1 VTRRGSI
8 PQLPAIDGLRAVA
21 VVMVIFY
28 HLGWASVPGGFLG
41 VEVFFVVSGYLI
53 TSLLVAELGDHG
65 YLDLGGFWA
74 RRLRRLL
81 PALLLLLGFLAV
93 AAPVLA
99 PDGVSRLRSDMP
111 ASLLYLANWWQIFG
125 ERSYFEATA
134 APDLLR
140 HLWSLAIEEQFY
152 LLWPPIVA
160 AMYTRLWR
168 RRWLL
173 PVISASGAAL
183 SVLAMFLLFDPD
195 RDPSRVYYGTDTR
208 ASALL
213 IGATLA
219 FVWNPD
225 VSKRHV
231 NPPPVLADL
240 MGGMA
245 IVVLAL
251 AVTRYNDF
259 DPDVYQGGFLLVS
272 IATIALI
279 VAGSTGRTVTARLLS
294 TATLR
299 AIGERSY
306 GLYLWHWPIIQLTR
320 PGTDVSI
327 DGAQLTALRI
337 GLIVLAAE
345 VSWRLVERP
354 LRRPRVSAR
363 GTAARR
369 YRRAELV
376 LAIALPLLFV
386 PYIVRGQSSSGVEV
400 VMPPTTQGAGDGT
413 GSSVPG
419 ASVPTTT
426 AAVEGTDGQTVVP
439 VSSTSV
445 LTDPTAT
452 TVPGATAGP
461 TTTAPLGPD
470 GIGAPDGAD
479 VVVVGDSVMVGAAP
493 TLVARMPAIDIDAA
507 VGRQLRDVSDI
518 LAGVRAA
525 NRLRPI
531 VVLGLG
537 NNGSATADQL
547 ERMMGELSDV
557 PRIII
562 VTANAPRA
570 WRDTVNDRFVDLASR
585 HPNIRVVDWN
595 AIVSAESGLVGDDG
609 IHLTAPGAARLAD
622 VLAAAIT
629 AP

>member
-1 VTRRGSI
+1 VTRRGTI

-28 HLGWASVPGGFLG
+28 HLGWVSVPGGFLG

-99 PDGVSRLRSDMP
+99 PDGVSSLRSDMP
-111 ASLLYLANWWQIFG
+111 ASLLYLANWWQVFG

-225 VSKRHV
+225 VSKRQV

-240 MGGMA
+240 MGGAA

-251 AVTRYNDF
+251 AITRYNDF

-272 IATIALI
+272 LATITLI
-279 VAGSTGRTVTARLLS
+279 VAGSTGHTVTAKLLS
-294 TATLR
+294 TAVLR

-337 GLIVLAAE
+337 GLIILAAE

-386 PYIVRGQSSSGVEV
+386 PYIVRGQSSGGIEV
-400 VMPPTTQGAGDGT
+400 VMPPTTERVDDGAEPT
-413 GSSVPG
+413 SPA

-426 AAVEGTDGQTVVP
+426 AAVAGDGQTVVP
-439 VSSTSV
+439 VSSTV
-445 LTDPTAT
+445 APTDPTAT
-452 TVPGATAGP
+452 TAPGATAGP
-461 TTTAPLGPD
+461 TTSTPLGPN

-493 TLVARMPAIDIDAA
+493 TLVARMPAIDVDAA

-525 NRLRPI
+525 NRMRPV

-537 NNGSATADQL
+537 NNGSATGDQL
-547 ERMMGELSDV
+547 DRMMGELHDTQ
-557 PRIII
+557 RIII

-570 WRDTVNDRFVDLASR
+570 WRDTVNDRFADLASR
-585 HPNIRVVDWN
+585 HPNIRIVDWN
-595 AIVSAESGLVGDDG
+595 GIVSSESGLVGDDG
-609 IHLTAPGAARLAD
+609 IHLTAPGAARFAD
-622 VLAAAIT
+622 VLTAAIT